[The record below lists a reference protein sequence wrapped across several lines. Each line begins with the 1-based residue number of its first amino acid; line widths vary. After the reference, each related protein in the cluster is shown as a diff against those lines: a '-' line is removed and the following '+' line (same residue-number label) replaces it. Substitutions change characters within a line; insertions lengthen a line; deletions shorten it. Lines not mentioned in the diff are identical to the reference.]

1 MSAPKISVLVPLYN
15 RRQYIEQCLDSAL
28 AQTFRDEYEI
38 IVRDDGRPTEW
49 RNSSSNTTPPK
60 FLRAE

>member
-28 AQTFRDEYEI
+28 AQTFRDEY
-38 IVRDDGRPTEW
+38 
-49 RNSSSNTTPPK
+49 
-60 FLRAE
+60 